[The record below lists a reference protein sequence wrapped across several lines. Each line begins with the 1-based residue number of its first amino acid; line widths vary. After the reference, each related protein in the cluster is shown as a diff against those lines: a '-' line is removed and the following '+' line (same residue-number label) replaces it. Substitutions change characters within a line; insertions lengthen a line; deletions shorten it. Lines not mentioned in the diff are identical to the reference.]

1 MRPRRK
7 PASAPLPVP
16 DSSNSAAM
24 DGDTEEMSDVNES
37 SGDQNVD
44 DQIHSTDTHSS
55 VNDDDNDD
63 NDGDDDDDG
72 EEDNDSDESSDLVDS
87 DSDSDDMH
95 AMLDYSSDEA
105 LDNTEAIPVPLPDE
119 LAELAAGRDDGEG
132 NGDDD
137 DVVQAILR
145 AREKHRNHPPAI
157 ECEDGVSSL
166 SFHPEEQLIA
176 IGTFTGDV
184 LVYGYSDEACELKYT
199 HELHMKS
206 IRDVEFSKDG
216 KSLIS
221 CSKDKS
227 ILMADAETGKLTQL
241 WDQAHTSPV
250 HTLYILDE
258 NRFCSG
264 CEEGY
269 VKLWDKR
276 KKDSIFSLRAM
287 EDIVT
292 AMVSTPQ
299 NKHLA
304 VACGGTITSINLN
317 ARKIQVQSEE
327 YEHDFTCLGLFRH
340 DSKLLAGSS
349 KGTMYVFNWGEFGLH
364 CEEFTGS
371 KQPVTCLLPV
381 TETVAVTGWEDGKLR
396 ATHLFPHQPLGI
408 VGQHDFE
415 VECLDI
421 SNDGTLVASAAAAGG
436 HIKFW
441 NIKYIEEVKISCQKK
456 KKRKSELNLPSSTV
470 RNRGDFFS
478 GLAGPS

>member
-1 MRPRRK
+1 MTLLSCSQDHFT
-7 PASAPLPVP
+7 ALPV
-16 DSSNSAAM
+16 S
-24 DGDTEEMSDVNES
+24 
-37 SGDQNVD
+37 
-44 DQIHSTDTHSS
+44 
-55 VNDDDNDD
+55 
-63 NDGDDDDDG
+63 
-72 EEDNDSDESSDLVDS
+72 
-87 DSDSDDMH
+87 
-95 AMLDYSSDEA
+95 
-105 LDNTEAIPVPLPDE
+105 LPEE
-119 LAELAAGRDDGEG
+119 LAELAAGRDEGEE
-132 NGDDD
+132 NVDED

-145 AREKHRNHPPAI
+145 AREKHRNHPPPI
-157 ECEDGVSSL
+157 DCDDGVASL

-184 LVYGYSDEACELKYT
+184 LVYGYSDAVCELKYT

-216 KSLIS
+216 KNLIS

-227 ILMADAETGKLTQL
+227 ILMADTETGKLTQL
-241 WDQAHTSPV
+241 WDEAHVSPV
-250 HTLYILDE
+250 HTLYIIDE

-264 CEEGY
+264 CEEGF

-276 KKDSIFSLRAM
+276 QKESIFSLRAM

-421 SNDGTLVASAAAAGG
+421 SHDGKLVASAAAAGNEV
-436 HIKFW
+436 KFW
-441 NIKYIEEVKISCQKK
+441 NIKYIEEVKVSCQKK
-456 KKRKSELNLPSSTV
+456 KKRTLEQNLPSSSV

-478 GLAGPS
+478 GLA